1 MVGHQV
7 LLSVPAVE
15 ILGTEGDPST
25 GVSLRLWWIVQPS
38 FDRTRGC
45 QIPIVR
51 SLVQEFCLKGGFRFD
66 RGHVL
71 ALHGA
76 LQSSSCDHA
85 LQLCESGGS
94 ATELSV
100 TDAWGRASAGDA
112 MKVGA
117 VRTNGESILPVRQ
130 TETHSST
137 STQFGTS
144 ICRLCRT
151 KKDAKRAANYSSPP
165 FLLGLLLLLRGR
177 RGRGI
182 KYPRLLT
189 AGVAAVHRLTGHA
202 DPGGEHHC
210 LAATAASGGR
220 IHG

>member
-100 TDAWGRASAGDA
+100 TDAWGGASAGDA
-112 MKVGA
+112 ISMDIT
-117 VRTNGESILPVRQ
+117 RTNSEWEWINPATARCKSGHSMELRPAPNLVEGERRSGCRDPRQ
-130 TETHSST
+130 SNPGCGPSR
-137 STQFGTS
+137 F
-144 ICRLCRT
+144 
-151 KKDAKRAANYSSPP
+151 
-165 FLLGLLLLLRGR
+165 R
-177 RGRGI
+177 RGVLR
-182 KYPRLLT
+182 K
-189 AGVAAVHRLTGHA
+189 
-202 DPGGEHHC
+202 GG
-210 LAATAASGGR
+210 SS
-220 IHG
+220 ID